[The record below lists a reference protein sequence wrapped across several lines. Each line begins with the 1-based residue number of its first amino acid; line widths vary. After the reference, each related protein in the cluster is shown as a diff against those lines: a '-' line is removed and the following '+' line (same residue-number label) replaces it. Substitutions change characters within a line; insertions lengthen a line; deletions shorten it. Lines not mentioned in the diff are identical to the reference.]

1 MTSKLSLGLPLAAF
15 GALSV
20 QAANLDLTIEGVRS
34 NDGEILIGIYYRE
47 DAFKSALDSLSAA
60 LAKDAEDI

>member
-34 NDGEILIGIYYRE
+34 NDGEI
-47 DAFKSALDSLSAA
+47 
-60 LAKDAEDI
+60 